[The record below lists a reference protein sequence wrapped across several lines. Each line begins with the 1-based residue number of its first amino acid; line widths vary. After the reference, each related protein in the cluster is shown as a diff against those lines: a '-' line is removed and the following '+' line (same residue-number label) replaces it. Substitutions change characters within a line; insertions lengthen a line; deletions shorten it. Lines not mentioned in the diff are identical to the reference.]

1 LKRACWLLS
10 VSLLCALQFLAQ
22 AAPSTQVGSSQ
33 VDREKSLNILSAST
47 LESSDSQP
55 FVLRVEYQ
63 LFDLEGNPG
72 VKGKA
77 EEFWTKN
84 DGELVSVESSSL
96 EIGGGP
102 LVDAYEAADRETYL
116 VRQAMN
122 AIVRPF
128 PPDDIADPKRL
139 SQAGPNVF
147 YPTNGMMFC
156 LSNQGHIVTMTD
168 HLSVAERSNFRRYD
182 NHDVPGDI
190 KLSYEGK
197 PALTMHIVDLGSF
210 SSFSDSKDA
219 TGMPKP
225 IPMRPQ
231 VHDAVLLPHN
241 PVKYPFSADYQRL
254 GGGVRIV
261 AVVTMQGKIADL
273 DVIAS
278 PQKTIAKAASDAV
291 RKWVF
296 QPYLLKGAP
305 AEFETTI
312 DVDFLPRR

>member
-1 LKRACWLLS
+1 M
-10 VSLLCALQFLAQ
+10 Q
-22 AAPSTQVGSSQ
+22 
-33 VDREKSLNILSAST
+33 KSLNILSAST
-47 LESSDSQP
+47 LELSDSQP

-63 LFDLEGNPG
+63 LYDLEGNPG
-72 VKGKA
+72 AKGQA
-77 EEFWTKN
+77 QEFWTRN
-84 DGELVSVESSSL
+84 EGELVGVQSSSL

-102 LVDAYEAADRETYL
+102 LVDAYEAADRESYL

-128 PPDDIADPKRL
+128 PPDGAADPKRL
-139 SQAGPNVF
+139 SQAGPNVS
-147 YPTNGMMFC
+147 YAANGTIYC
-156 LSNQGHIVTMTD
+156 LSTQNHIITMID

-182 NHDVPGDI
+182 DHDVPADI
-190 KLSYEGK
+190 KLSYEGRL
-197 PALTMHIVDLGSF
+197 ALTMHIVDLGPF

-231 VHDAVLLPHN
+231 VHDAVLLPPN

-278 PQKTIAKAASDAV
+278 PQKAIAKAASDAV

-296 QPYLLKGAP
+296 QPYLMKGAP